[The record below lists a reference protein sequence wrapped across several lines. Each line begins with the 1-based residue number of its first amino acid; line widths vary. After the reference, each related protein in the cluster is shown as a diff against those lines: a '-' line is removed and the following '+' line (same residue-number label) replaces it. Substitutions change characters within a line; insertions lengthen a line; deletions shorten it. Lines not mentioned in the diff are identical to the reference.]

1 MRERKRERKR
11 ERDGNILYEKDKE
24 QMNKTN
30 RGNNNSYEESVT
42 LNRYFKIALKSD
54 HFILKIKKLNTQKL
68 SIYLQKS

>member
-30 RGNNNSYEESVT
+30 RGNNNSYDNQ
-42 LNRYFKIALKSD
+42 LL
-54 HFILKIKKLNTQKL
+54 LKIFQNRFKKRSFYIKN
-68 SIYLQKS
+68 

>member
-11 ERDGNILYEKDKE
+11 ERDGNILYEKDKQ

-42 LNRYFKIALKSD
+42 LKDISKS
-54 HFILKIKKLNTQKL
+54 L
-68 SIYLQKS
+68 